1 MPVAFLFGRKV
12 ALDEPLSKEERGT
25 LLFALGV
32 NLLLPVISPVWVV
45 MARGTTMP
53 RAAVLCRRKAWFD
66 ALFLLILLLILPL
79 PVATW
84 LVPVDAISLWA
95 LLGFMVA
102 WLAAIGGL
110 WLWWKVVTIM
120 ALRAVEKGFTYRFP
134 LVG

>member
-1 MPVAFLFGRKV
+1 MPLAFLFGRKV
-12 ALDEPLSKEERGT
+12 ALDVPLSKQERGT

-45 MARGTTMP
+45 IAKGTTMP
-53 RAAVLCRRKAWFD
+53 VAAALCRRKAWFD

-79 PVATW
+79 PMATW

-95 LLGFMVA
+95 LLGLMVV
-102 WLAAIGGL
+102 WLAVVGGV
-110 WLWWKVVTIM
+110 WLWWKVVTVM
-120 ALRAVEKGFTYRFP
+120 ALRAVEKGSTYRFP